1 MALQEIYNPPEE
13 GGLGMVDI
21 RTKADSLFIKQSC
34 RILDEEGG
42 RGRKHVKYWIGM
54 YLGGYIPD
62 LRPGPHSERVPP
74 FYHHFRKLLEDAFI
88 EELVNPEELEKV
100 KVKNLYMEMTDT
112 LPPPKVVYKYNLPWE
127 DVWRRMNHPVLD
139 VEMKELMFLLV
150 NNVLPTKERLLRM
163 GMRQDALCEEGDGV
177 EDREHLFCT
186 CRRVQVAWTLMRRK
200 MINIHPVNGASSDL
214 ELINLV
220 FAGGFEIDLG

>member
-1 MALQEIYNPPEE
+1 
-13 GGLGMVDI
+13 
-21 RTKADSLFIKQSC
+21 
-34 RILDEEGG
+34 
-42 RGRKHVKYWIGM
+42 
-54 YLGGYIPD
+54 
-62 LRPGPHSERVPP
+62 
-74 FYHHFRKLLEDAFI
+74 
-88 EELVNPEELEKV
+88 
-100 KVKNLYMEMTDT
+100 
-112 LPPPKVVYKYNLPWE
+112 
-127 DVWRRMNHPVLD
+127 MNHPVLD
-139 VEMKELMFLLV
+139 VEMKELMFLLI